1 MDVTTAEFLVVYIVA
16 IIIMDIV
23 TWRLGIPLI
32 WRIVCAFIVT
42 VVFLFLKQVLDI
54 Q

>member
-1 MDVTTAEFLVVYIVA
+1 MDVTTAEFLVVYITV
-16 IIIMDIV
+16 IIIMDVV
-23 TWRLGIPLI
+23 TWRLRIPLI

-42 VVFLFLKQVLDI
+42 IVFLFLKQVLGI